1 MATTEE
7 RIRKM
12 LEDHWDLQGQTLDT
26 NGSLTDLK
34 VSSSEMVSFFILI
47 NKEFNVTI
55 LPEDFEKF
63 QTMKDLIDHIDS
75 QSG

>member
-12 LEDHWDLQGQTLDT
+12 LEDHWDMQGQTLDID
-26 NGSLTDLK
+26 GSLTDLK

-63 QTMKDLIDHIDS
+63 QTMKDLINHIDS